1 MNRKFTCTTSAL
13 LLTLAMGMTPSLT
26 FAKGEPLNATGLK
39 LEKNFSNAEETL
51 EYHFML
57 KAPAMTEENRSQVVA
72 DLVKALKP
80 ILAIEKLSGPKYGAY
95 IDSKERVLDKVHLI
109 LRLRPGQLTIK
120 ARSTSLND
128 LIDLQPCTGEK
139 NKYERDFFE
148 EPGFSISAE
157 YKFKKDEWIPD
168 PTKASVRQTMDFMQA
183 KCPSLLTQLEP
194 YLKPIE
200 SLTAPGTASMY
211 SADIKLDDP
220 LSASFKESG
229 FTLWTFSGSTY
240 TLAEIAWTGRV
251 KDKVALEQLYQATRE
266 KLIKADLLAPSQSSK
281 TEQYF
286 QAYYGVSTPAA
297 K

>member
-1 MNRKFTCTTSAL
+1 MSRKFVYATSAL
-13 LLTLAMGMTPSLT
+13 LLIFGLGMGPTLTV
-26 FAKGEPLNATGLK
+26 AKGESLNATGLK

-57 KAPAMTEENRSQVVA
+57 KAPTITEENRTQVVA
-72 DLVKALKP
+72 DLVMALKP
-80 ILAIEKLSGPKYGAY
+80 IVEIEKLSGPKYGAY
-95 IDSKERVLDKVHLI
+95 IDSADRVLDKAHLI

-128 LIDLQPCTGEK
+128 LIDLQPCIGEK

-157 YKFKKDEWIPD
+157 FKFKKDDWIAD

-183 KCPSLLTQLEP
+183 KCPALLTQLEP

-211 SADIKLDDP
+211 SADIKLDHP

-229 FTLWTFSGSTY
+229 FALWTFSGSSY

-251 KDKVALEQLYQATRE
+251 KDKAALEDLYRATRQ

-286 QAYYGVSTPAA
+286 QAYYGMETSAV